1 MAKKDAS
8 HDEALDQANAADPVL
23 PSPPND
29 LIVLQQGFARPVT
42 NADDETFLLYSLSRP
57 EDDRAGLGFVNAS
70 SDTLRVTVALRHAD
84 GHPEI
89 AVESIDEEEQMQ
101 IMSARYKSRS
111 RGKGG
116 ASSAR
121 SRKARTSSKDQ
132 TPSLAEVGQVVVAIR
147 QNTTSLRSTVGDTGS
162 VVWRS
167 SLSLASLMLRQ
178 LLSPSCETS
187 ASAPP
192 LLQSHSFQIA
202 RILELGA
209 GTGVLPLLLLAHP
222 DIAAPN
228 VGTTWIATDQAA
240 MMPLLRRNLDAH
252 HLSQTKEA
260 NASTSCNQSSGVRLG
275 SAELD
280 WLEAQQ
286 AWESGVES
294 RRQRFRSAVLSDFVG
309 RSTCHVD
316 KEAQAVEDDAW
327 PDLILASDC
336 IYNPSLFAALLATI
350 DLFCAPNRTLALIV
364 CELRSAETVQLWLSN
379 WLARGSSEDRGPN
392 TNGKWCI
399 CSLEKEMLGHMMGK
413 GNAAWVAWRTR

>member
-1 MAKKDAS
+1 MAKQDAS
-8 HDEALDQANAADPVL
+8 HDEASHQANAAEPVL
-23 PSPPND
+23 SSPPND

-42 NADDETFLLYSLSRP
+42 NADDETFLLYSLSHP
-57 EDDRAGLGFVNAS
+57 EDGRAGLGFVNAS
-70 SDTLRVTVALRHAD
+70 SDTLRVTVPLRRAD
-84 GHPEI
+84 GHPEV
-89 AVESIDEEEQMQ
+89 AVECIDEEVHMHM
-101 IMSARYKSRS
+101 MSAKHKSRS
-111 RGKGG
+111 RSKGE

-132 TPSLAEVGQVVVAIR
+132 TPSLAEVDQVVVTIR

-167 SLSLASLMLRQ
+167 SLALAALMLRQ
-178 LLSPSCETS
+178 LSPSSETS

-192 LLQSHSFQIA
+192 LLQPQSFQIA

-222 DIAAPN
+222 NIAAPN
-228 VGTTWIATDQAA
+228 AGTTWIATDQAA

-252 HLSQTKEA
+252 HLAQSKEPK
-260 NASTSCNQSSGVRLG
+260 ASTSFNKSAGVRLG

-316 KEAQAVEDDAW
+316 KEAQGVEDDAW

-379 WLARGSSEDRGPN
+379 WLARGSSGGRAPN

-399 CSLEKEMLGHMMGK
+399 CSLEKEMLGHMLGK